1 MEINTNI
8 STARGAGLDEKE
20 KLRLQRAVKD
30 FEAIFVGHML
40 KSMRSSLSTTGMFGD
55 SFGGDVMEGVFD
67 IEFARHMS
75 GSSRFG
81 LAEMLYK
88 QITGDDLTR
97 EPAKLPVPVPAP
109 PVATGKIPQSIPFPG
124 TATQGKT
131 LNDRLRQYDV
141 YINEAS
147 STFGLDRSLIKAV
160 IAAESAARPDALS
173 NKNAKGLMQLIDSTA
188 ADLGV
193 RNVWDPKENIYGGS
207 KYLKKML
214 EMHNGDI
221 SLALAAYNA
230 GPGNVNRYNG
240 IPPFPETKAYIER
253 VFRYQRH
260 FTEQEQ
266 SNNENN

>member
-1 MEINTNI
+1 METTTNI
-8 STARGAGLDEKE
+8 AALRGAGLSEKE

-30 FEAIFVGHML
+30 FEAIFVGQML

-67 IEFARHMS
+67 IEFAQHMS
-75 GSSRFG
+75 GSSSFG

-97 EPAKLPVPVPAP
+97 EPKRLPVPVPAP
-109 PVATGKIPQSIPFPG
+109 RTENRKIPESIPFPK
-124 TATQGKT
+124 AAVQGKT
-131 LNDRLRQYDV
+131 LSDRLQQYET

-147 STFGLDRSLIKAV
+147 SKFGLDRSLIKAV
-160 IAAESAARPDALS
+160 IAAESAARADALS

-188 ADLGV
+188 VEVGV
-193 RNVWDPKENIYGGS
+193 RNVWDPKENIHGGS

-214 EMHNGDI
+214 DLHDGDV

-230 GPGNVNRYNG
+230 GPGTVNRYNG

-253 VFRYQRH
+253 VFRYQRN

-266 SNNENN
+266 RNNENN